1 MPCKKFRQPNFFLQ
15 KAQKGH
21 FSEIPATK
29 SWFCTVCTVWKF
41 ANFCLTV
48 FFCKVVKNFRENNV
62 LRTLYNKMALGM
74 APFGI
79 FGANLRKFDLFGLIE
94 EHLDY

>member
-1 MPCKKFRQPNFFLQ
+1 MVLHSVHSVEIRKFLSHSF
-15 KAQKGH
+15 
-21 FSEIPATK
+21 
-29 SWFCTVCTVWKF
+29 
-41 ANFCLTV
+41 

-94 EHLDY
+94 EGLDC